1 MADELNPAPAGL
13 SKGASTPQAPRPDL
27 LEQRK
32 HVRFQIDEAP
42 TSFSIKGVSISL
54 GLGKVHRGR
63 AAINLS
69 EGGAMLLLCE
79 PLPPGTK
86 IVVRIE
92 MEDMPQFIETSGVVR
107 WCEKEG
113 RNEKDFHA
121 GIEFEPLDKAQLRMI
136 EKMRDLLS
144 SPELQKRRATRRRA
158 DPPAIEGGSTPGG

>member
-1 MADELNPAPAGL
+1 MADEHDPGL
-13 SKGASTPQAPRPDL
+13 ARISRATPTPPPPGPDL

-42 TSFSIKGVSISL
+42 TSFSIKGISISL
-54 GLGKVHRGR
+54 GLGKVNRGR

-92 MEDMPQFIETSGVVR
+92 IEGVAPFIETPGVVR

-113 RNEKDFHA
+113 RNDKDYHA
-121 GIEFEPLDKAQLRMI
+121 GIEFEQLDNAQLRKI
-136 EKMRDLLS
+136 TQLCDLLS
-144 SPELQKRRATRRRA
+144 SPEVQDRRATRRGEVRPTI
-158 DPPAIEGGSTPGG
+158 DRGSR

>member
-1 MADELNPAPAGL
+1 MADEPKSVSA
-13 SKGASTPQAPRPDL
+13 GASKAAPSPPSARPEH

-42 TSFSIKGVSISL
+42 TSFSIKGISISL
-54 GLGKVHRGR
+54 GLGSVHRGR

-79 PLPPGTK
+79 PLAPGTK

-92 MEDMPQFIETSGVVR
+92 MDEATPFIETAGVVR
-107 WCEKEG
+107 WCEHEG

-121 GIEFEPLDKAQLRMI
+121 GIEFEPLDKAQLRTI

-144 SPELQKRRATRRRA
+144 SPEVQSRRATRRREA
-158 DPPAIEGGSTPGG
+158 SPAIEPPSQPG

>member
-1 MADELNPAPAGL
+1 MADERDPAPVGV
-13 SKGASTPQAPRPDL
+13 SKEASTPYPARPDL

-42 TSFSIKGVSISL
+42 TSFSIKGISISL

-79 PLPPGTK
+79 PLPPGAN
-86 IVVRIE
+86 IVIRIE
-92 MEDMPQFIETSGVVR
+92 MEDMPHFIETAGVVR

-113 RNEKDFHA
+113 RNDKDFHA
-121 GIEFEPLDKAQLRMI
+121 GIEFEPLDKTQVRMI
-136 EKMRDLLS
+136 DKMRDLLS
-144 SPELQKRRATRRRA
+144 SPEAQSRRATRRRDA
-158 DPPAIEGGSTPGG
+158 PSTMDRGSMPG